1 MRHVKRYNELF
12 EAQMELTPEQI
23 KWLDKCTNGK
33 WNLNPQTGIVDV
45 KGDFDCSDLNLT
57 DFKGVRFGVVTG
69 RFDCSNNSLT
79 SLEGAPQK
87 VGKSFYCEENFLT
100 SLEGA
105 PQEVGKGFGC
115 SNNSLTSLEGA
126 PQKVGRHFGCSD
138 NELTSLKGAPTE
150 VGYNFFCSN
159 NMLTSL
165 VGAPK
170 KVGPYFIC
178 SNNSLTSLEGAP
190 LSGGLYGFEAEE
202 NPVSERTLKGIY
214 KKIQSGLSWPDAVAS
229 YWGYIKYEEDKIMLA
244 QYNPKLSPEDVKGY
258 QALAKFRNKII

>member
-1 MRHVKRYNELF
+1 MRHVKRYKELF
-12 EAQMELTPEQI
+12 EAQTELTPEQI
-23 KWLDKCTNGK
+23 EWLDKCTNGK
-33 WNLNPQTGIVDV
+33 WNLNPQTGLVDV
-45 KGDFDCSDLNLT
+45 KGDFRCSGQDLV

-69 RFDCSNNSLT
+69 NFYCHNNRITSLEGAPQEVGKGFSCGNNSLT

-87 VGKSFYCEENFLT
+87 VGKVFS
-100 SLEGA
+100 
-105 PQEVGKGFGC
+105 C
-115 SNNSLTSLEGA
+115 SNNS
-126 PQKVGRHFGCSD
+126 
-138 NELTSLKGAPTE
+138 LTSLKGAPTE

-170 KVGPYFIC
+170 KVGPYFDC

-214 KKIQSGLSWPDAVAS
+214 KKMQSGLSWPDVVDNF
-229 YWGYIKYEEDKIMLA
+229 WRYIRSEEDKIMLA
-244 QYNPKLSPEDVKGY
+244 QYNPKLSPEEIKGY